1 MLDYSRQLLDKS
13 QEVYSR
19 ESARYY
25 RPLALKLSGRMEEAL
40 PLYKEAVNEFR
51 SQSLASP
58 GNLDAYLLRVM
69 CLRDMEQY
77 EKALELLDYVITLQP
92 EKAEPRLV
100 RVTLLEALGR
110 TEEAAE
116 ETKTVNA
123 MLPEEL
129 RK

>member
-1 MLDYSRQLLDKS
+1 
-13 QEVYSR
+13 
-19 ESARYY
+19 
-25 RPLALKLSGRMEEAL
+25 MEEAL
-40 PLYKEAVNEFR
+40 PLYRDAVNEFR
-51 SQSLASP
+51 GQSLASP
-58 GNLDAYLLRVM
+58 GNLDAYLLRVL

-110 TEEAAE
+110 NEEALE

-129 RK
+129 RRK